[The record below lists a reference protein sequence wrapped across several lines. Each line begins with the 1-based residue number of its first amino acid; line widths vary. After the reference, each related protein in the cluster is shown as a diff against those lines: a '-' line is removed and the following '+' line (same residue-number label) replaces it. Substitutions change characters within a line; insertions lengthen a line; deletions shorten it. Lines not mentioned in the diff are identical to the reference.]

1 MQNAPLN
8 GVLNQNLVFNVYYT
22 KQTSNNGGGSH
33 GGGGGGSSSRPSGG
47 GSVPGGPGATTI
59 VDEGVP
65 LASMPD
71 ENQDEL
77 VTLLEEDVPLAA
89 LPKTGHNNSNV
100 LWLLFSGLMLGAF
113 TITGKKKEEQ

>member
-1 MQNAPLN
+1 M
-8 GVLNQNLVFNVYYT
+8 NQEHQIVRQVQ
-22 KQTSNNGGGSH
+22 KAQGD
-33 GGGGGGSSSRPSGG
+33 SRAADQLIRQYLPFIKSETARFLKR
-47 GSVPGGPGATTI
+47 P
-59 VDEGVP
+59 
-65 LASMPD
+65 PD